1 MRASLLRFP
10 SAVVVA
16 MLVAVELA
24 ACPATAWAE
33 NGHWRLHAIRR
44 TMPEKLEYFQKGILL
59 SFRISSRPRVGG
71 MITQMEFF
79 PADKPRTTVDKYVI
93 AWDWSAIPVVVRPGD
108 EIPMTIKGTVAEHP
122 TWEKGFVGHCYPFMK
137 VEFWR
142 PGPDEWDL
150 IGRFTD
156 AIVQFSSSDAKKKSD
171 LAKTVGS
178 VPAGRA
184 GEELA
189 LVVNIE
195 HPNEIRWDWAYV
207 YIWDSAPPPTSV
219 PDPIPA
225 GQTTLDGG
233 GGEETGRD
241 RGEVGDKG
249 RTQGEVQDTS
259 GDDDD
264 PLPGEVSSMTLQADR
279 RTVKAG
285 GTVTV
290 PIRLLRARNVSNLD
304 YKVQYDPSV
313 VRPKGKAIPGNLLD
327 NASMQSNPA
336 DRGRIWIAFATIGS
350 ISGNGTVA
358 QIPFEAVGQPGQK
371 TVLELEV
378 TIFNE
383 STDSSQITKI
393 PGEIE
398 ILTASGRL
406 RGDMNGNEIIDAADA
421 MEALK
426 MAVKLIP
433 MNLDAD
439 MDDDKT
445 VTSADARI
453 LLRKAMEQ

>member
-1 MRASLLRFP
+1 
-10 SAVVVA
+10 
-16 MLVAVELA
+16 
-24 ACPATAWAE
+24 
-33 NGHWRLHAIRR
+33 
-44 TMPEKLEYFQKGILL
+44 
-59 SFRISSRPRVGG
+59 
-71 MITQMEFF
+71 
-79 PADKPRTTVDKYVI
+79 
-93 AWDWSAIPVVVRPGD
+93 
-108 EIPMTIKGTVAEHP
+108 
-122 TWEKGFVGHCYPFMK
+122 
-137 VEFWR
+137 
-142 PGPDEWDL
+142 
-150 IGRFTD
+150 
-156 AIVQFSSSDAKKKSD
+156 
-171 LAKTVGS
+171 
-178 VPAGRA
+178 
-184 GEELA
+184 
-189 LVVNIE
+189 
-195 HPNEIRWDWAYV
+195 
-207 YIWDSAPPPTSV
+207 
-219 PDPIPA
+219 
-225 GQTTLDGG
+225 
-233 GGEETGRD
+233 
-241 RGEVGDKG
+241 
-249 RTQGEVQDTS
+249 
-259 GDDDD
+259 
-264 PLPGEVSSMTLQADR
+264 MTLQADR

-313 VRPKGKAIPGNLLD
+313 VRPKSKAIPGNLLD

-350 ISGNGTVA
+350 INGNGTVA

-371 TVLELEV
+371 TVLGLEV

-426 MAVKLIP
+426 MAVRLIP

-453 LLRKAMEQ
+453 LLRKAREQ